1 MILKMTPYRQIS
13 DLQDKFSECFPGLR
27 IEFFKGFRARRDNAP
42 ADSKLLVSELLKKNQ
57 SGEIR
62 IPSTATANW
71 VMQEFKSSFGLV
83 IQLYKQIG
91 GKWAAM
97 NKADVLS
104 NAVVSYKP
112 GGHAPAAD
120 INDLEEVR
128 LTY

>member
-1 MILKMTPYRQIS
+1 
-13 DLQDKFSECFPGLR
+13 
-27 IEFFKGFRARRDNAP
+27 
-42 ADSKLLVSELLKKNQ
+42 
-57 SGEIR
+57 
-62 IPSTATANW
+62 
-71 VMQEFKSSFGLV
+71 MQEFKSSFGLV